1 MPEWYNENTMKTI
14 DLHYEDK
21 VAVITGA
28 ASGMGLLASK
38 ELAAAGAKVVM
49 CDVNGEALEREA
61 AAIADD
67 AAIAK
72 AGGEAVPCLC
82 DVRRWEDAQ
91 AAAALA
97 LDRFGRLDLLF
108 CFAGGNEAR
117 VCKSPLPFYE
127 QPREV
132 IDWGLDVNLRG
143 PIYMARACM
152 PAMVAQ
158 QSGVICLLGSVTG
171 FEGDGYGS
179 MYGTSKS
186 GLFNFAKGL
195 AKAGAPHGVRA
206 FCVSPGPVLTRPAM
220 ANMKTLLGRAAE
232 PIEVVEF
239 ALYLASEKGAFIT
252 GTNHVIDGGRL
263 CVPR

>member
-1 MPEWYNENTMKTI
+1 MKTI
-14 DLHYEDK
+14 DLDYENK
-21 VAVITGA
+21 VAVLTGA

-49 CDVNGEALEREA
+49 CDVDAEALEREA
-61 AAIADD
+61 SALAADPAV
-67 AAIAK
+67 AR
-72 AGGEAVPCLC
+72 AGGEAAPCRC

-108 CFAGGNEAR
+108 SFAGGNEAR
-117 VCKSPLPFYE
+117 VCKSPVPFYE

-143 PIYMARACM
+143 PVYMARACM
-152 PAMVAQ
+152 PAMVEQ
-158 QSGVICLLGSVTG
+158 KSGVICLLGSVTG
-171 FEGDGYGS
+171 FEGDGNGS
-179 MYGTSKS
+179 MYGTAKS

-206 FCVSPGPVLTRPAM
+206 FCVSPGPVLTRPGM
-220 ANMKTLLGRAAE
+220 ANIKTLLGRAADPSE
-232 PIEVVEF
+232 IVDF
-239 ALYLASEKGAFIT
+239 LLYLASGKGAFVT
-252 GTNHVIDGGRL
+252 GSNHVVDGGRL
-263 CVPR
+263 CLSL

>member
-1 MPEWYNENTMKTI
+1 MKTI

>member
-1 MPEWYNENTMKTI
+1 MKTI
-14 DLHYEDK
+14 DLHFENK

-28 ASGMGLLASK
+28 ASGMGLLTSK
-38 ELAAAGAKVVM
+38 ELVAAGAKVVM
-49 CDVNGEALEREA
+49 CDVNAEALERER
-61 AAIADD
+61 AAIAADPAV
-67 AAIAK
+67 AA
-72 AGGEAVPCLC
+72 AGGEAASCLC

-97 LDRFGRLDLLF
+97 LDRFGRIDLLF

-117 VCKSPLPFYE
+117 CCNSGLPFYE

-143 PIYMARACM
+143 PVYMARACM

-158 QSGVICLLGSVTG
+158 KGGTICLLGSVTG
-171 FEGDGYGS
+171 FEGDGCGS
-179 MYGTSKS
+179 MYGTAKS
-186 GLFNFAKGL
+186 GLFNFVKGL

-220 ANMKTLLGRAAE
+220 AGMKTLLGRAAE

-263 CVPR
+263 SVPR